1 MKKRHLKK
9 QTKAPKQQLLEN
21 EDKLKPGQFMM
32 DGTIYNGFEDMVFN
46 GLTGIE
52 RDIVVGAILTSITD
66 KEVMMKQK
74 DGKSGFTIKANK

>member
-1 MKKRHLKK
+1 MKKRLLKK

-21 EDKLKPGQFMM
+21 EDKLQPGQFMM
-32 DGTIYNGFEDMVFN
+32 DGTIYNSFEDMVFN